1 MINTILEKNEKLRK
15 RNVKKG
21 DMYNTMYIK
30 RNELIAEELI
40 RTYVRTRIKSKISE
54 QGKLRSFLRKIIAE
68 VETGTEEASEY
79 TGINVLASLLEKII
93 PIIEDDFKMLTTSE
107 EQRESFRNHIVH
119 AIKNA
124 LKPIETTNSSE
135 DENPKEN
142 MVYDIDKALL
152 AEKMQ
157 INMSSDGDDPA
168 DYVEGD
174 FIDIEG
180 PSEDDKF
187 VQLDDQNETG
197 RNFAATTFKQVE
209 KQIVDAYDMLA
220 DDKDKKLFYDYL
232 ITNMLLY
239 FDKFEDELQP
249 QLPNPTTP
257 EYEDEISTLD
267 GDASTD
273 TSKTDLEDQ

>member
-1 MINTILEKNEKLRK
+1 MFINRQEI
-15 RNVKKG
+15 
-21 DMYNTMYIK
+21 
-30 RNELIAEELI
+30 IAEELI
-40 RTYVRTRIKSKISE
+40 RNHIRSRIEKKMVSE
-54 QGKLRSFLRKIIAE
+54 QRLRKAIVRIIQE
-68 VETGTEEASEY
+68 VETGTEESSEY

-93 PIIEDDFKMLTTSE
+93 PIIEDDYKMLTTSA

-124 LKPIETTNSSE
+124 LKPIDASNVA
-135 DENPKEN
+135 DQQENIL
-142 MVYDIDKALL
+142 YTLDKTFL
-152 AEKMQ
+152 AEKMK
-157 INMSSDGDDPA
+157 INLSDGDDDPA

-180 PSEDDKF
+180 PKEDEDF

-220 DDKDKKLFYDYL
+220 DEKDQKLFYDYL

-239 FDKFEDELQP
+239 FDKFEDELQNK
-249 QLPNPTTP
+249 LPDATTP
-257 EYEDEISTLD
+257 EYEQEKNKEEASDSTPE
-267 GDASTD
+267 STEPADSD
-273 TSKTDLEDQ
+273 TSPTPEAGGEDPFSE